1 MNIHT
6 ICNEEQCYSEDDKN
20 VNFYVKKYEILQLPL
35 ILSINTNLSNFNLLI
50 KNKDF
55 LNKIMKKEIKLYG
68 EKIFIIRF
76 HYTTLSKSF
85 CFLFQ
90 KL

>member
-55 LNKIMKKEIKLYG
+55 LNKIMKKEIKL
-68 EKIFIIRF
+68 
-76 HYTTLSKSF
+76 
-85 CFLFQ
+85 
-90 KL
+90 